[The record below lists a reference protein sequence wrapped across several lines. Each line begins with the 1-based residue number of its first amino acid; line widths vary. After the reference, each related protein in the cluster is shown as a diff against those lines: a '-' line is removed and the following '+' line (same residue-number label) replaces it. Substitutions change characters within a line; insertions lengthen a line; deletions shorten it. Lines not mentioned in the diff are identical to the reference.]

1 MRARARR
8 FWLIVIAGVILCSC
22 AGLTLYA
29 LRNQVSLFYTPADL
43 IAKGGGVIGERARIG
58 GLVKTGTVQ
67 TLDDGTLR
75 FVVEDGE
82 GEIQVEFDGFIPDL
96 FKEGQGVVCNGV
108 FTDAYAFEADELLA
122 KHDENYM
129 PKEVEDKLKE
139 QGVYRAPEA

>member
-1 MRARARR
+1 MRARAKR

-22 AGLTLYA
+22 AGLTLFA

-43 IAKGGGVIGERARIG
+43 IAQGGGQIGERARIG
-58 GLVKTGTVQ
+58 GLVKAGSVE
-67 TLDDGTLR
+67 TLDSGLLL

-82 GEIQVEFDGFIPDL
+82 GEIKVEFDGFIPDL

-108 FTDAYAFEADELLA
+108 FTDTFAFKADELLA

-129 PKEVEDKLKE
+129 PKELEDKLKE
-139 QGVYRAPEA
+139 QGVYREPTS